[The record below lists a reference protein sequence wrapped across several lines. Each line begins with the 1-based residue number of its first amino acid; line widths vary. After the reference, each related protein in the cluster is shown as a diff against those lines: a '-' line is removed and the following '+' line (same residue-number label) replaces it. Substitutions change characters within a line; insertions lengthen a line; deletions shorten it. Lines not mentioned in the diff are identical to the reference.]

1 MQGITTFLWFD
12 DQAEEA
18 ANHYV
23 STFRA
28 MGRENSEVTLVSR
41 YGEAASQAAGRP
53 EGSVFTVWF
62 RLDGQELGSLNGGP
76 MFPVSEGV
84 SPVENCRDQAE
95 IDGFWERLSEGGEE
109 GPCGWLKD
117 RFGLSWQVVPDDL
130 TRMMQQGDPGQQERA
145 MAAVLQMKKLDLATI
160 RAAYDG

>member
-12 DQAEEA
+12 EQAEEA

-23 STFRA
+23 STFKA
-28 MGRENSEVTLVSR
+28 LGREDSEVTLVSR
-41 YGEAASQAAGRP
+41 YGPSASQAAGRP

-62 RLDGQELGSLNGGP
+62 RLDGQEFGSLNGGP
-76 MFPVSEGV
+76 MFPFSEAVSLMV
-84 SPVENCRDQAE
+84 NCKDQAE

-117 RFGLSWQVVPDDL
+117 RYGVSWQVVPAEME
-130 TRMMQQGDPGQQERA
+130 RMMQEGDPERQERV
-145 MAAVLQMKKLDLATI
+145 MAAVLEMKKLDLATLQE
-160 RAAYDG
+160 AYEG